1 MRSPLARLA
10 ALALA
15 AFVVV
20 PSLVTTS
27 GAQGVGLPANVVD
40 YPNAVAQDFDFPSY
54 DAAGRSTGKAHWRVV
69 QSTGNCCENYVTST
83 PGGRLLD
90 MGGTFIRFTDNL
102 GKTWKEVRSISRT
115 INGEG
120 ALSPAPGGDVVGVT
134 WDPYSGDH
142 AIAFKY
148 DAELESWT
156 HSEAVLKTPFFDRPW
171 FAVIPGPFTF
181 GTIEAEYITI
191 LRGGWPSKDVMYIS
205 YDGLNYFQASQ
216 HETQAA
222 TEDPIKRWLDF
233 KPADYLDWVQPNTS
247 TGITALPRIG
257 ALSWNNGG
265 NFAVGMAPQTGF
277 LMEAPEADWDP
288 FVFRKGKFPE
298 GNYLADSRGRLHRF
312 TPDRNEDGIAK
323 AFTYH
328 VSANGGRDWTS
339 TRIALPERHYIEDYD
354 FKVNAKLGI
363 GAIAIHAHRNEKK
376 EADEADQDLV
386 YELDITR
393 DKVAVK
399 QLYYVGAGD
408 ANVGAGLGASLRFDF
423 ATIAILPDRT
433 IVTSFVDKM
442 HTNPALAFLLR

>member
-1 MRSPLARLA
+1 MLVLLIAVGLA
-10 ALALA
+10 ALPT
-15 AFVVV
+15 FG
-20 PSLVTTS
+20 TS
-27 GAQGVGLPANVVD
+27 TAQGVGLPASVVD
-40 YPNAVAQDFDFPSY
+40 YPNAMAQEFGFPSF
-54 DAAGRSTGKAHWRVV
+54 DAQGRAAGKARWRVV
-69 QSTGNCCENYVTST
+69 TSTGNCCENYITST

-90 MGGTFIRFTDNL
+90 MGGTFIRFSDNL
-102 GKTWKEVRSISRT
+102 GKEWKEVRSISRT
-115 INGEG
+115 LSGEG

-216 HETQAA
+216 HETQST
-222 TEDPIKRWLDF
+222 TEAPIERWLDF
-233 KPADYLDWVQPNTS
+233 KPTDYLDWVQPNTS
-247 TGITALPRIG
+247 TGVTAIPGIG
-257 ALSWNNGG
+257 ALSWNSGG
-265 NFAVGMAPQTGF
+265 GMLAVGATETGF

-288 FVFRKGKFPE
+288 FVLPNGKFPD

-312 TPDRNEDGIAK
+312 SPDRNEKGVAK
-323 AFTYH
+323 AFKYH
-328 VSANGGRDWTS
+328 VSSTGGRDWT
-339 TRIALPERHYIEDYD
+339 TVRIPLPERHYIEDYD

-363 GAIAIHAHRNEKK
+363 AAIAIHAHRNEKK
-376 EADEADQDLV
+376 ESKEADQDLV

-393 DKVAVK
+393 DKARLER
-399 QLYYVGAGD
+399 LYYVGAGD
-408 ANVGAGLGASLRFDF
+408 ANVGRGLGSSLRFDF
-423 ATIAILPDRT
+423 ATIAIMPDRT
-433 IVTSFVDKM
+433 IVTSFVDKA
-442 HTNPALAFLLR
+442 HTSPALAFLLQR